1 MAVLDVYFLAFAP
14 RQGVVFCHFAPRQG
28 YLNGKI
34 APRQGENHKTS
45 EAHTRTYQGQVPP
58 PGAIS
63 GDRKYQTSNIPF
75 THKAEDYCTLLDY
88 IFCKTYGT
96 RLRNSERF

>member
-1 MAVLDVYFLAFAP
+1 MAALAP

-34 APRQGENHKTS
+34 APRQGKNHKTS

-58 PGAIS
+58 G
-63 GDRKYQTSNIPF
+63 
-75 THKAEDYCTLLDY
+75 L
-88 IFCKTYGT
+88 
-96 RLRNSERF
+96 